1 MKTLYII
8 DPNNYKGQIIN
19 TMTSIDGTPE
29 YVDYM
34 KEATTFEQYKKLKGN
49 DDLVALEWEVFEK
62 EYRIPYL
69 NSLCKPFK
77 ECTEAY
83 FWNALECVP
92 PKRWTQNKAL
102 DTEFFFLG
110 ECTTDDLYDCYVRK
124 GEKYYSALRS
134 ISTPADELGNL
145 NEVTR

>member
-49 DDLVALEWEVFEK
+49 DDLVALEW
-62 EYRIPYL
+62 R
-69 NSLCKPFK
+69 
-77 ECTEAY
+77 TT
-83 FWNALECVP
+83 
-92 PKRWTQNKAL
+92 TQ
-102 DTEFFFLG
+102 
-110 ECTTDDLYDCYVRK
+110 
-124 GEKYYSALRS
+124 
-134 ISTPADELGNL
+134 I
-145 NEVTR
+145 